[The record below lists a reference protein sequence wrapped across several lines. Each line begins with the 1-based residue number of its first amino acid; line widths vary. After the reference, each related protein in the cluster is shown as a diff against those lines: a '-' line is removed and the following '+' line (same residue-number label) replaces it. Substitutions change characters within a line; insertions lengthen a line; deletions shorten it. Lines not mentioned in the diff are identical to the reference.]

1 MSIKLSTVITSAAKW
16 LIKVNVE
23 ASVTVGRVPEN
34 KDPGPS
40 RAEAVGFMAQPRA
53 IGDDHDGVGWEA
65 THKPADVLPSHL
77 RLGSRPGVGSTIT
90 RAARFFDFGIGARV
104 AKRLCNNSVGDVRG
118 WGAGPRTLPNVPDGV
133 QKSHNEDSLVEVG
146 ARDMREGEEKER
158 EGSVKDSGEEIRVGG
173 ANLLENDNGLANGRT
188 TCRENVA
195 DIVAVGIVSG
205 ITKVTRMLT
214 RV

>member
-1 MSIKLSTVITSAAKW
+1 LSIKLSTVITSAAKW

-53 IGDDHDGVGWEA
+53 IGDDHDGVGWQA

-90 RAARFFDFGIGARV
+90 RAARFL
-104 AKRLCNNSVGDVRG
+104 RLCNNSVGDVRG
-118 WGAGPRTLPNVPDGV
+118 WGAGPRTLPNVPNGV

-146 ARDMREGEEKER
+146 ARDIREGEEKER